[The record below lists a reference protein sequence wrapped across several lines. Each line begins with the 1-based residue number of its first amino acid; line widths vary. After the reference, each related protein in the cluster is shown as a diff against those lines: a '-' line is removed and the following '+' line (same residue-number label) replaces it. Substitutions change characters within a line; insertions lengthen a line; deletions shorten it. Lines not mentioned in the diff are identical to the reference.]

1 MLIDWFTVGAQ
12 TLNFIILVWLLKRFL
27 YKPILDA
34 IDAREKIIAT
44 KLADAIAKES
54 EAGHQRDEFTQKNR
68 DFDQQRDALLKQANT
83 EAQTESQ
90 QLLDEA
96 KATAN
101 TLLQKRQEAL
111 RIEHRDL
118 HEEIK
123 RRTSEE
129 VFEIARKTLSDL
141 SGTTIEKRM
150 SEVFLQHLKALDDD
164 AKMALVSEINH
175 EMKSLKS
182 AIKVMSAFELPTDT
196 KEAIQETLNSFS
208 ESNSKKE
215 IEIIFEIKPS
225 LINGVALM
233 VNGQKLAWSVA
244 DYIDSLEK
252 NIAQLFETKAE
263 SGAKASEEN
272 SEKIE

>member
-44 KLADAIAKES
+44 KLADASAKEN
-54 EAGHQRDEFTQKNR
+54 EAGKQRDEFTQKNR
-68 DFDQQRDALLKQANT
+68 DFDQQRDALLKKANT

-96 KATAN
+96 KASAN
-101 TLLQKRQEAL
+101 TLLQKRKEAL

-141 SGTTIEKRM
+141 AGATIEERM
-150 SEVFLQHLKALDDD
+150 CEVFLQQLHSLDDST
-164 AKMALVSEINH
+164 KITLINEIKSSKSEI
-175 EMKSLKS
+175 K
-182 AIKVMSAFELPTDT
+182 IMSAFELPTHT
-196 KEAIQETLNSFS
+196 KEAIQQTLNSFI
-208 ESNSKKE
+208 EGTSKKE

-225 LINGVALM
+225 LINGVALL

-252 NIAQLFETKAE
+252 NIAQLFEAKAE
-263 SGAKASEEN
+263 SGTKPSEEN